1 MKTFHVVINKSA
13 VADLDNLLDFLK
25 AIMSHKGALR
35 YIETMI
41 PEVQSLSIF
50 AGLYQPSRSIT
61 LRRIHPQARQLLSHN
76 RRWNYVFHI
85 VGDFVV
91 VDRIIPSKM
100 IVI

>member
-41 PEVQSLSIF
+41 SEVQSLSIF
-50 AGLYQPSRSIT
+50 AGLYQPSRSIM
-61 LRRIHPQARQLLSHN
+61 LRRIHPQARRMLSHN

-91 VDRIIPSKM
+91 LDRILPSKM

>member
-25 AIMSHKGALR
+25 AIMSYKGALR

-41 PEVQSLSIF
+41 SEVQSLSIF

-61 LRRIHPQARQLLSHN
+61 LRRIHPQARRMLSHN

>member
-41 PEVQSLSIF
+41 SEVQSLSIF

-61 LRRIHPQARQLLSHN
+61 LRRIHPQARRMLSHN